1 MGKNTNPNE
10 GAGDK
15 DAGAKGRPSDPGAV
29 EKPAQTPTAESASEL
44 SDEELGNVSGGMNK
58 HLSTCTY

>member
-1 MGKNTNPNE
+1 MEKNRDLDERAGKH
-10 GAGDK
+10 
-15 DAGAKGRPSDPGAV
+15 DPGAAERPSEPKAI
-29 EKPAQTPTAESASEL
+29 EKTGQTSDPERAEL